1 MSYKL
6 LFITHNSNS
15 VSHNFF
21 KVRLQFTI
29 PFKIPKC
36 QTAELIE
43 IVPLIIK
50 LRKLFLSCFIF

>member
-21 KVRLQFTI
+21 KIRLQFAI

-36 QTAELIE
+36 QTADLIE
-43 IVPLIIK
+43 IVPIIIE
-50 LRKLFLSCFIF
+50 LGNMFLPCFIF